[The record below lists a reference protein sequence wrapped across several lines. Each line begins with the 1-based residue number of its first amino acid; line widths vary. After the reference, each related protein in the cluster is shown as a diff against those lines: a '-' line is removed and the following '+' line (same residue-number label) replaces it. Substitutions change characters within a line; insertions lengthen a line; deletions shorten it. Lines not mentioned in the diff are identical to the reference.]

1 MARGQAI
8 GSMVFNRPQLI
19 ALDALQPIVNY
30 LADPKRANASFK
42 PVEKP
47 VTLLASDFDSD
58 AAYRRYQLLENN
70 INPDTMT
77 GVLDIQGVLT
87 YRSGEIDAECNEMV
101 SYESLKRQT
110 EKMVDLGVE
119 RIVMMQDS
127 SGGAAYGLFAAASYI
142 KKLARDNNISL
153 VSYVDGVSYSAS
165 YGLSVIADELIVN
178 PQAGVGSVG
187 VVVALYNDT
196 KMLENAGLSRQFV
209 FAGDNKIPFDKDG
222 DFTEQFISDLQKSVD
237 KTYKS
242 FVSHVAKNRGMTEQQ
257 IVDTQASVYDADE
270 ALELGLV
277 DKVMEL
283 EDFEILYG
291 LKSSLKNGGG
301 TLALC
306 DNPDKNGGTMKDGD
320 NTKMAQLLK
329 TDENQPTSQDN
340 VDNSQALVND
350 STDEKLELQKTN
362 KSLSDTVAELTQKL
376 NSVSEEN
383 KSLKA
388 KIKEQEMSQRTEQ
401 RRMALQEALGKDND
415 NIETLL
421 SSTESLND
429 EQFEQVAKSFGVA
442 QEAKQEA
449 FAELGGEGQES
460 SVQLSLTEQLKQRA
474 ASMKRQA

>member
-58 AAYRRYQLLENN
+58 ATYRRYQLLENN

-127 SGGAAYGLFAAASYI
+127 GGGAAYGLFAAASYI
-142 KKLARDNNISL
+142 KKLAKDNNISL

-222 DFTEQFISDLQKSVD
+222 
-237 KTYKS
+237 
-242 FVSHVAKNRGMTEQQ
+242 VS
-257 IVDTQASVYDADE
+257 
-270 ALELGLV
+270 
-277 DKVMEL
+277 
-283 EDFEILYG
+283 
-291 LKSSLKNGGG
+291 
-301 TLALC
+301 
-306 DNPDKNGGTMKDGD
+306 
-320 NTKMAQLLK
+320 
-329 TDENQPTSQDN
+329 
-340 VDNSQALVND
+340 
-350 STDEKLELQKTN
+350 
-362 KSLSDTVAELTQKL
+362 
-376 NSVSEEN
+376 
-383 KSLKA
+383 
-388 KIKEQEMSQRTEQ
+388 
-401 RRMALQEALGKDND
+401 
-415 NIETLL
+415 
-421 SSTESLND
+421 
-429 EQFEQVAKSFGVA
+429 
-442 QEAKQEA
+442 
-449 FAELGGEGQES
+449 
-460 SVQLSLTEQLKQRA
+460 
-474 ASMKRQA
+474 

>member
-127 SGGAAYGLFAAASYI
+127 GGGAAYGLFAAANYI
-142 KKLARDNNISL
+142 KKLAKDNNISL

-209 FAGDNKIPFDKDG
+209 FAGGNKIPFDKDG

-242 FVSHVAKNRGMTEQQ
+242 FVSHVAKNRGLSEQQ

-291 LKSSLKNGGG
+291 RIS
-301 TLALC
+301 
-306 DNPDKNGGTMKDGD
+306 
-320 NTKMAQLLK
+320 
-329 TDENQPTSQDN
+329 
-340 VDNSQALVND
+340 
-350 STDEKLELQKTN
+350 
-362 KSLSDTVAELTQKL
+362 
-376 NSVSEEN
+376 
-383 KSLKA
+383 
-388 KIKEQEMSQRTEQ
+388 
-401 RRMALQEALGKDND
+401 
-415 NIETLL
+415 
-421 SSTESLND
+421 
-429 EQFEQVAKSFGVA
+429 
-442 QEAKQEA
+442 
-449 FAELGGEGQES
+449 
-460 SVQLSLTEQLKQRA
+460 
-474 ASMKRQA
+474 